1 MALRIRDD
9 INLKELEK
17 FGFEYDEDIK
27 QYFYYA
33 FTEPND
39 ISEVRYYVKVNTRKI
54 SIGFDP
60 YVNPYKILD
69 KAYDLIK
76 ANLVVKE

>member
-1 MALRIRDD
+1 MLKIRDD
-9 INLKELEK
+9 LDLKELEK

-39 ISEVRYYVKVNTRKI
+39 ISEVRYYVEVNTRKI

-76 ANLVVKE
+76 ADLIVKE

>member
-1 MALRIRDD
+1 
-9 INLKELEK
+9 
-17 FGFEYDEDIK
+17 
-27 QYFYYA
+27 
-33 FTEPND
+33 
-39 ISEVRYYVKVNTRKI
+39 VRYYVKVNTRKI
-54 SIGFDP
+54 SIELDP